1 MGDLQRQE
9 LKEVNNMGKPLDV
22 LRRLE
27 KMAKKEFVP
36 SIGRIITEIIKKYT
50 LQS

>member
-1 MGDLQRQE
+1 MIIMMAKKL
-9 LKEVNNMGKPLDV
+9 MWKPLDV

-36 SIGRIITEIIKKYT
+36 SIGPVKGRIITEIIKKYT